1 MQFFSRNKELSD
13 PAIIVNSCL
22 EFLFNRITDDLD
34 REGYSWNKP
43 WGVKR
48 FESIVL
54 AKFILDYSFE
64 KIAEGQLAEEDKT
77 GYYDLSDTSFSN
89 MFNSEFSPV
98 GMNFDDMQ
106 EGIREKVDEYFKI
119 RQEYQR
125 PPECYYQIYMLITG
139 SQSREEYEEEIKKK
153 TVGLEFMRNNENFA
167 TMVKQYEIQIN
178 KMNQKVAAFDLAD
191 IMLPHMFRSARQK
204 LKTINIKK
212 IKVLSKKLAKKEIK
226 K

>member
-1 MQFFSRNKELSD
+1 MKFFSRNKESSD
-13 PAIIVNSCL
+13 PAIIIRNCL
-22 EFLFNRITDDLD
+22 QFLLNRITDDLEG
-34 REGYSWNKP
+34 EGYSWNKP

-54 AKFILDYSFE
+54 AKFMLDYSFE
-64 KIAEGQLAEEDKT
+64 RIVESQLSEDEKI
-77 GYYDLSDTSFSN
+77 GYYDLSNTSFSEI
-89 MFNSEFSPV
+89 FNVEFSEV

-106 EGIREKVDEYFKI
+106 DEIEEKVEAYFKI
-119 RQEYQR
+119 RQEYHR

-178 KMNQKVAAFDLAD
+178 QMNQKVAAFDLAE
-191 IMLPHMFRSARQK
+191 IMLPHMIRSARQK
-204 LKTINIKK
+204 LKNINIKK
-212 IKVLSKKLAKKEIK
+212 IKALSKKLAKKDSK

>member
-77 GYYDLSDTSFSN
+77 GYYDLSDTSLSN
-89 MFNSEFSPV
+89 MFNSEFSTV

-119 RQEYQR
+119 RQEYHR

-178 KMNQKVAAFDLAD
+178 HMNQKVAAFDLAD

>member
-1 MQFFSRNKELSD
+1 MQFFLRNKELSD

-89 MFNSEFSPV
+89 IFNSEFSQV

-119 RQEYQR
+119 RQEYHR

-153 TVGLEFMRNNENFA
+153 TAGLEFMRNNENFA

-178 KMNQKVAAFDLAD
+178 HMNQKVAAFDLAD

>member
-34 REGYSWNKP
+34 RDGYSWNKP

-77 GYYDLSDTSFSN
+77 GYYNLSDTSFSN

-119 RQEYQR
+119 RQEYHR

-178 KMNQKVAAFDLAD
+178 QMNQKVAAFDLAD

>member
-1 MQFFSRNKELSD
+1 MKIFSRNKELSD
-13 PAIIVNSCL
+13 PKSVVNSCL
-22 EFLFNRITDDLD
+22 KFLLDRISDDLD
-34 REGYSWNKP
+34 NERYHWNKS

-119 RQEYQR
+119 RQEYHR

-178 KMNQKVAAFDLAD
+178 QMNQKGAAFDLAD

-212 IKVLSKKLAKKEIK
+212 IKVLSKKLAKKDK
-226 K
+226 KK

>member
-13 PAIIVNSCL
+13 PAILVSSCL
-22 EFLFNRITDDLD
+22 EFLFDRITDDLD
-34 REGYSWNKP
+34 REGYNWNKP
-43 WGVKR
+43 WGAKR

-54 AKFILDYSFE
+54 AKFILDYSFD
-64 KIAEGQLAEEDKT
+64 KIAEGLLSEEEKN
-77 GYYDLSDTSFSN
+77 GYYDLSDTSFSSI
-89 MFNSEFSPV
+89 FNEEFSTV

-119 RQEYQR
+119 RQEYHR

-178 KMNQKVAAFDLAD
+178 HMNQKVAAFDLAD